1 MRWQDSL
8 HLALRALTAH
18 RLRSFLTLLGI
29 GVGIAAVILLTS
41 IGEGLHR
48 FVLAEFGQ
56 FGTNV
61 INLHPGRQG
70 ARGGPPGLPSTARD
84 LTLDDAA
91 ALARLPNVRNVS
103 GSVSGNAEVRAQGR
117 VRRSTV
123 LGVGP
128 QMQEV
133 YSMRVGVGQ
142 FLPPDEAASAR
153 AFVVLGPKLAREL
166 FGSANALGERVE
178 IGAER
183 FRVVGIMEEKGQ
195 FLGIDLDDAAYIPVV
210 RGMALYQRDGLMEIA
225 LTYDPEAPAAR
236 VAEAVKKLMIARHG
250 REDFS
255 VLTQED
261 MLATL
266 SNILDLLTAAVG
278 ALGAISLLVG
288 GVGIVTIMSI
298 AVTERTG
305 EIGLLVALGAR
316 RRTILALF
324 LGEAVVLAGIGGLL
338 GLLAGAGL
346 AQLVGLLVPAM
357 PVATPWQYALA
368 AEVVAVVV
376 GLAAGVLPA
385 RRAARLDA
393 VEALRASLEL
403 PGVRDEVESLRRILP
418 GTALLDEQFTV
429 GQFHDESSRGEYRIV
444 HIASHGVFGGSA
456 EASFIMAY
464 DDVLS
469 MNSLEALLRS
479 DRLRARPIELL
490 GLSACQTAE
499 GNDRA
504 PLGFAGAAIKAR
516 ARAVLGTLWPVE
528 DNAAKTVMQR
538 FYAAVAAGSSK
549 GDALREAQLALLAK
563 PETAHPFFWAPF
575 VLIGNWQ

>member
-84 LTLDDAA
+84 LTLDDAD
-91 ALARLPNVRNVS
+91 ALARLPHVRHVT

-133 YSMRVGVGQ
+133 YSMRVRVGQ

-166 FGSANALGERVE
+166 FGSTIALGEHVE

-183 FRVVGIMEEKGQ
+183 FRVVGVMEEKGQ

-236 VAEAVKKLMIARHG
+236 VAEAVKKRMIARHG
-250 REDFS
+250 REDFT

-338 GLLAGAGL
+338 GLLVGAGL

-357 PVATPWQYALA
+357 PVATPWRYALA
-368 AEVVAVVV
+368 AEGVAIVV

-393 VEALRASLEL
+393 VEALRAE
-403 PGVRDEVESLRRILP
+403 
-418 GTALLDEQFTV
+418 
-429 GQFHDESSRGEYRIV
+429 
-444 HIASHGVFGGSA
+444 
-456 EASFIMAY
+456 
-464 DDVLS
+464 
-469 MNSLEALLRS
+469 
-479 DRLRARPIELL
+479 
-490 GLSACQTAE
+490 
-499 GNDRA
+499 
-504 PLGFAGAAIKAR
+504 
-516 ARAVLGTLWPVE
+516 
-528 DNAAKTVMQR
+528 
-538 FYAAVAAGSSK
+538 
-549 GDALREAQLALLAK
+549 
-563 PETAHPFFWAPF
+563 
-575 VLIGNWQ
+575 